1 MTEIESLPIHIINAV
16 FKTLDDKACPIC
28 TEQITDKTVTA
39 TKCGHFYCSMCIL
52 RWCEVHYTCPMC
64 STLIVLSESDSDS
77 DIDSNSDSDIDSN
90 GDSIS
95 ESDSE
100 SDSDSISESD
110 SESDSDS
117 NNYSNS
123 ESDNESN
130 INNNTDILN
139 DFSYVIIPSLVLLM
153 LLSLSDSL
161 FE

>member
-100 SDSDSISESD
+100 SDSDS
-110 SESDSDS
+110 